1 MKRLIVIICLLF
13 TFSGYSQNSD
23 DFHKRIK
30 ALKVSFITEELQLT
44 PKEAET
50 FWPIYNAYDEKM
62 DALRHEERALWRKL
76 YKEKDVRANLSESEA
91 DKLIAEYNN
100 LCQKRV
106 SLQSKLLNDLRGNL
120 SLKKVVYLPEVEQDF
135 GKKLFE
141 EYKKRKEQE
150 KGKSM
155 P

>member
-1 MKRLIVIICLLF
+1 MMLSVASFGQK
-13 TFSGYSQNSD
+13 D

-30 ALKVSFITEELQLT
+30 ALKVSFITEQLQLT
-44 PKEAET
+44 PKEAEV

-62 DALRHEERALWRKL
+62 DDLRHEERDLWRKL
-76 YKEKDVRANLSESEA
+76 YKEKGVKADLTENEA
-91 DKLIAEYNN
+91 DKLVSEYN
-100 LCQKRV
+100 KIEETRV
-106 SLQSKLLNDLRGNL
+106 SLQSKLLNDLRGKL
-120 SLKKVVYLPEVEQDF
+120 TLKKVVYLPEVEQDF

-150 KGKSM
+150 KGKNT